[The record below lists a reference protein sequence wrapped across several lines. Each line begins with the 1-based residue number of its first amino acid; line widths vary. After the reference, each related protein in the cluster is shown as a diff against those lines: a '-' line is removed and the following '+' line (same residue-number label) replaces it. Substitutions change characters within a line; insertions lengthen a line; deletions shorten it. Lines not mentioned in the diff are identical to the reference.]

1 MFGDL
6 ATEAPKILETAK
18 QQPAP
23 PEVDLGLVAW
33 HAKAR
38 ASSDAIFAQVNQK
51 RNAETQKRF
60 DAFQEKRYAPMVSSS
75 PRPTDVASFNDIY
88 QPISRR

>member
-6 ATEAPKILETAK
+6 ATVAPQILDMAK

-23 PEVDLGLVAW
+23 PVVDLGIVAW
-33 HAKAR
+33 HARAR
-38 ASSDAIFAQVNQK
+38 ASTDVIFDQVNK
-51 RNAETQKRF
+51 NRNAETQKRF